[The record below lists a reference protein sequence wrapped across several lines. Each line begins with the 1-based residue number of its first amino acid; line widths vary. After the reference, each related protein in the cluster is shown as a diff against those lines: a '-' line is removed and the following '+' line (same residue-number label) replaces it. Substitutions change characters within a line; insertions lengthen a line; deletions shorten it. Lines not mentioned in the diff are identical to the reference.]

1 MKIIFLAFLLV
12 VFYISD
18 AFQWIN
24 NPGMQ
29 LTVFIGFILI
39 SSFIFSNILAKT
51 NLPKVTLY
59 TIFGILIGPYILNI
73 SPESVVINLRFID
86 QFTLIVIA
94 FMAGSEL
101 ELKFIKS
108 KIKEIVSITFLQ
120 IIFVFITIFALVMI
134 FNSKL
139 LPFISGYNRNMVFKV
154 AIIMG
159 FLGPLKSP
167 LTTIAVIDETKAK
180 GSFTELL
187 LGIVIFKDI
196 SMLLLF
202 PIMFILI
209 GTSGSSSPVFILIEI
224 LMSIGA
230 GVLIGFIIKFSN
242 KILKDFQSVFLFIL
256 SFIIIEV
263 SGIFHIDLLLTAIVA
278 GFYIR
283 NFTDI
288 SNEFSSNIKNL
299 AFFVFIIFF
308 TINGITLELSILR
321 NSTFSVFIILVLI
334 AVFNQLGLY
343 FGVKLNN
350 KGKLAIS
357 EISLMKYSWP
367 AFINKSGLSIAIAI
381 LVEQYFPSFG
391 VEFRTFIIAMV
402 IVTDFIG
409 PPLFKWAII
418 KTGEGK
424 IES

>member
-1 MKIIFLAFLLV
+1 MRIIFLVFLLV
-12 VFYISD
+12 IFYISN
-18 AFQWIN
+18 AFQWVS

-29 LTVFIGFILI
+29 LAIFIGFMLI
-39 SSFIFSNILAKT
+39 SSFTFSNIFTKT

-59 TIFGILIGPYILNI
+59 TIFGMLIGPYVLNI
-73 SPESVVINLRFID
+73 SPESVVTNLRFID

-101 ELKFIKS
+101 EFKFIKN
-108 KIKEIVSITFLQ
+108 KFKEIVSITFFQ
-120 IIFVFITIFALVMI
+120 IIFVFIVMFALVMI

-139 LPFISGYNRNMVFKV
+139 LPFISGYNRYMVFKV

-159 FLGPLKSP
+159 FLGPMKSP

-180 GSFTELL
+180 GPYTELL
-187 LGIVIFKDI
+187 LGIIIFKDI
-196 SMLLLF
+196 VMLLLF

-209 GTSGSSSPVFILIEI
+209 GTSGNNPPIYAFIEI
-224 LMSIGA
+224 FASIGA
-230 GVLIGFIIKFSN
+230 GVLVGFIIRFSN
-242 KILKDFQSVFLFIL
+242 RILKDFQSIFLFIL
-256 SFIIIEV
+256 SFIIIEI

-288 SNEFSSNIKNL
+288 SKEFSLNIKSL

-321 NSTFSVFIILVLI
+321 NSTLSVFIILALI
-334 AVFNQLGLY
+334 AIFNQLGLY

-357 EISLMKYSWP
+357 ESNLIKYAWP
-367 AFINKSGLSIAIAI
+367 SFINKSGLSIAIAI

>member
-1 MKIIFLAFLLV
+1 MRIVFIAFLLV
-12 VFYISD
+12 VFYLSD
-18 AFQWIN
+18 AFQWVN

-29 LTVFIGFILI
+29 LTIFIGFMLL
-39 SSFIFSNILAKT
+39 SSFTFSNILKKT
-51 NLPKVTLY
+51 NLPKITLY
-59 TIFGILIGPYILNI
+59 TIFGILIGPYVLNI
-73 SPESVVINLRFID
+73 SPESIVTNLRFID

-108 KIKEIVSITFLQ
+108 KIKEIVSITFFQ
-120 IIFVFITIFALVMI
+120 IIFVFSVIFALTMI

-139 LPFISGYNRNMVFKV
+139 LPFISGYSKDMIFKIAV
-154 AIIMG
+154 IMG
-159 FLGPLKSP
+159 FLGIVKSP

-180 GSFTELL
+180 GPFTELL
-187 LGIVIFKDI
+187 LGIVIFKDVT
-196 SMLLLF
+196 MLLLF
-202 PIMFILI
+202 PVIFMII
-209 GTSGSSSPVFILIEI
+209 GTSGNDSPVLILIEI
-224 LMSIGA
+224 VISIGA

-242 KILKDFQSVFLFIL
+242 RILKDFQSLFLFII
-256 SFIIIEV
+256 SFIVIEL
-263 SGIFHIDLLLTAIVA
+263 SGVYHIDLLLTAIVT

-288 SNEFSSNIKNL
+288 SNEFSLSIKNL

-308 TINGITLELSILR
+308 TINGITLNLSILKYC
-321 NSTFSVFIILVLI
+321 TLSVFVILILRSI
-334 AVFNQLGLY
+334 FNQVGIY
-343 FGVKLNN
+343 IGVKLNN
-350 KGKLAIS
+350 RGELS
-357 EISLMKYSWP
+357 KYDSNLIKYAWT

-391 VEFRTFIIAMV
+391 TEFRTFIIAMV